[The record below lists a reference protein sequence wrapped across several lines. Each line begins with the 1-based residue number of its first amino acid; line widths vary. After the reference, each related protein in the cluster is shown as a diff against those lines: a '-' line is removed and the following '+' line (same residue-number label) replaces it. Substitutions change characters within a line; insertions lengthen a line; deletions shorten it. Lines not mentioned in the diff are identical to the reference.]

1 LRQKQVLDKLNPVEI
16 AFAIEGGKRAVCV
29 NIFHT

>member
-1 LRQKQVLDKLNPVEI
+1 VLDKLNPVGI

-29 NIFHT
+29 NIFHS